1 MKLLVD
7 VDVAEETTQAEV
19 AQIICEVLEDLG
31 SSRCAI
37 YEYPY
42 AEGAVALAYHADPDD
57 EEEDDEDED
66 EE

>member
-7 VDVAEETTQAEV
+7 VAEEMTLAEV

-57 EEEDDEDED
+57 DEEEDDEEDED

>member
-19 AQIICEVLEDLG
+19 AQIICEVFEDLG

-57 EEEDDEDED
+57 EEEDEG